1 MEFKAF
7 ISPSAIFLGTGS
19 DCHLGPERKVEYC
32 EPFKARMPSL
42 PHKIICTCRNV
53 YGCAIVTADVL

>member
-32 EPFKARMPSL
+32 EPFKPECL
-42 PHKIICTCRNV
+42 LCHTKL
-53 YGCAIVTADVL
+53 YVLAEMSMVVQ